1 MAEFDPAA
9 SLDTMLRLL
18 AAGLSALALAGCGG
32 SADDVAPP
40 PPPAAPAATGGL
52 SGPSLDGN
60 TISLADFRG
69 TPVFVN
75 VWSSW

>member
-1 MAEFDPAA
+1 
-9 SLDTMLRLL
+9 MLRRLLPIAFAALLL
-18 AAGLSALALAGCGG
+18 AACGG
-32 SADDVAPP
+32 SAEE
-40 PPPAAPAATGGL
+40 TGPG
-52 SGPSLDGN
+52 SGGASPLEGKTLDGS